1 MILKFSH
8 SLALMLSAGLL
19 ASSGAAH
26 AALAV
31 YPQAIQLD
39 NARDPERVI
48 AVVTREDGVT
58 LDVTG
63 QAQIALENPALAT
76 WGEDFRLHPAADGE
90 TNAVI
95 TYEGESVTV
104 PVVVRNAAVNP
115 PMSFRN
121 DLQPVIMRA
130 NCNGGACHGSAK
142 GKNGF
147 HLSLFGYDPSIDFLS
162 LSREVR
168 SRRINIAI
176 PEESLM
182 LSKPTG
188 EVDHEGGTVITR
200 GDALYETMHRW
211 IAEGAQD
218 DPAEVPTLASIDIL
232 PPEAVLEGEG
242 AVQRFTV
249 RARYSDGT
257 DRDVTELAIL
267 SASDEST
274 LKVDAKGVATA
285 GTRGEVYVM
294 ARFGT
299 FAVVSKAIVIPAG
312 MTLPWPEDAVE
323 KNFVDTHVFAK
334 LKKLRVPPAENSSD
348 AIFLRRAYID
358 ILGVLPSV
366 EDARAFLDDPAPDK
380 RAKLIDALLERPE
393 FNDVWAMK
401 WAEILRVATGA
412 QVLDAK
418 GMHRYNDWLR
428 QKISSNTPMDQI
440 VRELL
445 TAEGGNFTNPAT
457 NFYLV
462 EADPKIMAE
471 NVAQVFTGIQLKC
484 AQCHNHP
491 FERWTMDDYY
501 SFSAFFSQVGRKASS
516 DPREQIIFNRGSG
529 EVANL
534 RDGRNMA
541 PKFLGGAVPDT
552 TGKDRRVL
560 LAEWLTSPENPW
572 FAQNIANRV
581 WAHFFGAGIVDP
593 PDDVRVSNPPSN
605 PQLLEELGRRMVE
618 YKYDLRTLVRDIC
631 NSYAYQ
637 MSTRPREEGINDTRN
652 FAYAQ
657 VRRLTAEQMLDAI
670 AQVTQTK
677 VKFPN
682 LPLGARAAQVANGPS
697 GIYFLEV
704 FGRPT
709 RETVCTCERRG
720 EPNLA
725 QSLHLINGD
734 TIQGAITNG
743 EGRLAK
749 LLAAEKPVPEVA
761 QELYMAA
768 LSRPPSEEEVKRLE
782 DYVGASEDK
791 RLALEDAFWAVLNS
805 KEFTFNH

>member
-8 SLALMLSAGLL
+8 RAALLLSAGLL
-19 ASSGAAH
+19 AASGAAH

-130 NCNGGACHGSAK
+130 NCNSGACHGSAK

-147 HLSLFGYDPSIDFLS
+147 HRSLFGYDPSIDFLS

-200 GDALYETMHRW
+200 GDALYETMYRW

-218 DPAEVPTLASIDIL
+218 DPAEVPSLASIDIL

-274 LKVDAKGVATA
+274 LKVDAKGVATS

-312 MTLPWPEDAVE
+312 MTLPWPGDAVE

-366 EDARAFLDDPAPDK
+366 DDARAFLDDPAPDK

-462 EADPKIMAE
+462 EADPKVMAE

-761 QELYMAA
+761 QELYLAA

>member
-1 MILKFSH
+1 MH
-8 SLALMLSAGLL
+8 QSLTQTLIAAGASTLL
-19 ASSGAAH
+19 WCGAA
-26 AALAV
+26 AATLTV
-31 YPQAIQLD
+31 YPPAIQLD
-39 NARDPERVI
+39 NGRDPERMI

-58 LDVTG
+58 LDVTA
-63 QAQIALENPALAT
+63 QAQVTLADPALAT
-76 WGEDFRLHPAADGE
+76 WGEDFKLHPAADGE
-90 TNAVI
+90 TTA
-95 TYEGESVTV
+95 TFTMDGETVSV
-104 PVVVRNAAVNP
+104 PVVVKNAAANP
-115 PMSFRN
+115 SMSFRN
-121 DLQPVIMRA
+121 DLQPALMRTG
-130 NCNGGACHGSAK
+130 CNSGACHGSAK

-147 HLSLFGYDPSIDFLS
+147 HLSLFGYDPNIDFLS

-182 LSKPTG
+182 LRKPTG
-188 EVDHEGGTVITR
+188 EVDHEGGSVIKH
-200 GDALYETMHRW
+200 GDALYETMRRW
-211 IAEGAQD
+211 IAEGAMD
-218 DPAEVPTLASIDIL
+218 DPADVPSLSSIEIL

-249 RARYSDGT
+249 RAKYSDGS

-267 SASDEST
+267 SASDDST
-274 LKVDAKGVATA
+274 LKVDGQGVATA
-285 GTRGEVYVM
+285 GVRGEVYIM

-299 FAVVSKAIVIPAG
+299 FAVVSKAIVIPSG
-312 MTLPWPEDAVE
+312 MQLQWPEDAVE
-323 KNFVDTHVFAK
+323 KNFVDNFVFAK
-334 LKKLRVPPAENSSD
+334 LKKLRMPPAELCSD
-348 AIFLRRAYID
+348 SIFLRRAYID
-358 ILGVLPSV
+358 ILGVLPTV
-366 EDARAFLDDPAPDK
+366 DEARAFLADSAEDK
-380 RAKLIDALLERPE
+380 RAKLIDTLLTRPE
-393 FNDVWAMK
+393 FDDVWAMK
-401 WAEILRVATGA
+401 WAEVLRVATGV

-418 GMHRYNDWLR
+418 GMNRYNDWLR

-445 TAEGGNFTNPAT
+445 TAEGGNFTNPAA

-462 EADPKIMAE
+462 ESDPKMMAE

-501 SFSAFFSQVGRKASS
+501 SFAAFFSQVGRKASS

-541 PKFLGGAVPDT
+541 PKFLGGAEPDT
-552 TGKDRRVL
+552 AGKDRRAL

-572 FAQNIANRV
+572 FAKNIANRV
-581 WAHFFGAGIVDP
+581 WAHFFGAGIVNP

-605 PQLLEELGRRMVE
+605 PLLLEELGKRMVE
-618 YKYDLRTLVRDIC
+618 YNYDLRRFVRDLC

-637 MSTRPREEGINDTRN
+637 MSTHPREEGLNDTRN

-670 AQVTQTK
+670 SQVTQTK

-734 TIQGAITNG
+734 TIQSAITNG
-743 EGRLAK
+743 DGRLAH

-761 QELYMAA
+761 EELYLAA
-768 LSRPPSEEEVKRLE
+768 LSRPPTDEEVKRLE
-782 DYVGASEDK
+782 DYVGAAEEK
-791 RLALEDAFWAVLNS
+791 HAGLEDAFWAVLNS